1 MLDRSM
7 ARLVLTGLV
16 VLPAL
21 ALAGEAGR
29 YDCTGIW
36 ITSLGLM
43 KLVQE
48 GEAVTG
54 SYTTDNGEIQG
65 TLRGNVLEGHWIE
78 DDSAERCAEP
88 RNGRYHWGRIE
99 LRFEGNRFSGK
110 WGYCEGSFQGELSGK
125 RK

>member
-1 MLDRSM
+1 MLDRLM
-7 ARLVLTGLV
+7 TRLVLAGLLI
-16 VLPAL
+16 LPAL
-21 ALAGEAGR
+21 RLAAESDR
-29 YDCTGIW
+29 YDSSGIW
-36 ITSLGLM
+36 VTSLGLM

-48 GEAVTG
+48 GETVTG
-54 SYTTDNGEIQG
+54 SYTTDNGEILG

-88 RNGRYHWGRIE
+88 KNGRHHWGRIE
-99 LRFEGNRFSGK
+99 LRFEGDRFNGK